1 MRFISN
7 SIGCVSLIVL
17 LVSLAMSGCT
27 SVSHVNASSIQ
38 DLKNLSY
45 QGIYAEPVT
54 LKNGIYEGRPFVA
67 GGASRP
73 RVQFIEQLMVS
84 GDMTGDGNDEAAVF
98 LMASSGGSGSYTYLA
113 IVTKNGSSYQNIATK
128 NLGDRVQVRALRL
141 AEGTLILD
149 FITAGP
155 DDAMC
160 CPSLK
165 MRNTYRLVAGQL
177 KQITDKQMGPF
188 SLRDLDGM
196 KWSLSE
202 LTQNEPVPPQ
212 VTVTAVFD
220 GNRLSGSSGCNRY
233 FNDIKG
239 SGPQD
244 IVIGTG
250 GVTRMM
256 CPEPIMQVEDRY
268 LAALQKVGQFGFMF
282 GQLMLSYE
290 DGGKQQRLLF
300 IPRQDEIAQ

>member
-1 MRFISN
+1 MNGIHMPSLPAVLVLFLALG
-7 SIGCVSLIVL
+7 GCASDP
-17 LVSLAMSGCT
+17 
-27 SVSHVNASSIQ
+27 HVNAASTQ

-54 LKNGIYEGRPFVA
+54 LKNGVYEGQPFVA

-73 RVQFIEQLMVS
+73 RVQFIEQLMIS

-98 LMASSGGSGSYTYLA
+98 LTASSGGSGSYTYLA

-177 KQITDKQMGPF
+177 KQITDKQMGPL
-188 SLRDLDGM
+188 SLRDLEGM
-196 KWSLSE
+196 KWALAELSE
-202 LTQNEPVPPQ
+202 NKPVPAE
-212 VTVTAVFD
+212 VSVYAVFD
-220 GNRLSGSSGCNRY
+220 ENRLAGSSGCNRY
-233 FNDIKG
+233 FGEIKGRGPYDIKM
-239 SGPQD
+239 GP
-244 IVIGTG
+244 VAA
-250 GVTRMM
+250 TRMM
-256 CPEPIMQVEDRY
+256 CPEPMMQVEDRY
-268 LAALQKVGQFGFMF
+268 LAALQKVGQFGFLF
-282 GQLMLSYE
+282 GRLMLGYE
-290 DGGKQQRLLF
+290 DNGKPQRLLF
-300 IPRQDEIAQ
+300 IPRSDEAAQ